1 MKAWCLFEQSGT
13 FKNAFKEFGFEAY
26 DCDILDDF
34 KQTDFKVD
42 LFDEIVKE
50 YAKIEL
56 WQIKNSER
64 EAIKHEKIT
73 YQHFLDIQK
82 DLKNTLFSKIS
93 SDDLV
98 FAFFPC
104 VKFTEKAFLNARCEN
119 SGMKNYTDL
128 ERLCYSR
135 ASINAV
141 EYFYEVLTKLCEIA
155 ILKGFKL
162 IIENPNSQPHF
173 LNLYFPFK
181 PDICIADRSK
191 YGDYFKK
198 PTNFWFFN
206 FKPANN
212 LLLMSEGQK
221 GRRLNMSGG
230 VGCERNRDKNE
241 LVRWF
246 KEKHGI
252 ETTLQKA
259 RSLISPTFARNF
271 IKSFILSADELAK
284 IS

>member
-1 MKAWCLFEQSGT
+1 MK
-13 FKNAFKEFGFEAY
+13 
-26 DCDILDDF
+26 
-34 KQTDFKVD
+34 
-42 LFDEIVKE
+42 
-50 YAKIEL
+50 
-56 WQIKNSER
+56 R
-64 EAIKHEKIT
+64 
-73 YQHFLDIQK
+73 
-82 DLKNTLFSKIS
+82 
-93 SDDLV
+93 
-98 FAFFPC
+98 
-104 VKFTEKAFLNARCEN
+104 
-119 SGMKNYTDL
+119 YTDL
-128 ERLCYSR
+128 QRLQYSR
-135 ASINAV
+135 ASIEDIAH
-141 EYFYEVLTKLCEIA
+141 FYEILTKLCEIA

-181 PDICIADRSK
+181 PAVTINDRSK

-206 FKPANN
+206 FEPQNN
-212 LLLMSEGQK
+212 LILASEGQK

-230 VGCERNRDKNE
+230 AGCERNRDKNE

-246 KEKHGI
+246 KEKYDI

-271 IKSFILSADELAK
+271 IKSFILSADELEK